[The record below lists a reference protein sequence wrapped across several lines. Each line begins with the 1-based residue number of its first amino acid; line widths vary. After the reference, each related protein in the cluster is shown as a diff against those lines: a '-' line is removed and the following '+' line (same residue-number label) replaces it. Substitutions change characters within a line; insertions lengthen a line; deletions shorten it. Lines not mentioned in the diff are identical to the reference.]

1 MTRRTDTRQPAGT
14 DLTATPAGARTPR
27 GPMRRAASPGAVVL
41 AAALLAACGP
51 STDTGAAAPAAT
63 SDLDKN
69 CRATKSDAGL
79 EVTLAVAP
87 CPVKG
92 GGAAGTADITVKD
105 AAGQPVEG
113 AKVEINPEMPNMKMK
128 GGDQTARPEGEGY
141 QAKLVLGMPGDWKIT
156 VQVRPGSGEAS
167 STAFH
172 LTAGE

>member
-14 DLTATPAGARTPR
+14 DLTATSAGTRDPR
-27 GPMRRAASPGAVVL
+27 GPRRRAASLSTVAL
-41 AAALLAACGP
+41 AAAMLAGCGQ
-51 STDTGAAAPAAT
+51 STETGAAAPAAKT
-63 SDLDKN
+63 DLDKN

-79 EVTLAVAP
+79 EVTLVVAP

-105 AAGQPVEG
+105 TAGRPVEG

-141 QAKLVLGMPGDWKIT
+141 QAKLVLGMPGDWRIT
-156 VQVRPGSGEAS
+156 VQVKPGSGETS